1 MIGAC
6 LAGRCQLRLMK
17 MANDGG
23 DYIAQFSLRWLVNKQ
38 LEEVSTTDELL
49 STIIRGVLTV

>member
-1 MIGAC
+1 
-6 LAGRCQLRLMK
+6 MK

-49 STIIRGVLTV
+49 STIIRGALTV